1 MQTYSVN
8 SLAEQF
14 EIDRGTMVRALKNV
28 AADAE
33 KTAGRPTFKLST
45 ASRALETH
53 RRSSGRVPARPTKH
67 TSASTETDPRLQRH
81 YDTFDQA
88 DASMRQLKTVDARRQ
103 AAIGMGPQIAK
114 MDVLQR
120 QISLEN
126 GNDEEVTDLR
136 CDKLFFLYLRG
147 FEEPCAWSMSEVWA
161 AVDVRE

>member
-1 MQTYSVN
+1 M
-8 SLAEQF
+8 
-14 EIDRGTMVRALKNV
+14 
-28 AADAE
+28 
-33 KTAGRPTFKLST
+33 
-45 ASRALETH
+45 
-53 RRSSGRVPARPTKH
+53 RR
-67 TSASTETDPRLQRH
+67 
-81 YDTFDQA
+81 
-88 DASMRQLKTVDARRQ
+88 LKTVDARRQ